1 MTVVDAHLHLF
12 ESLSEQYPRDVFP
25 GLTPPERRA
34 PMDEYFGYMERAGVD
49 KAVIVAI
56 SHHDEYVRDVVA
68 TRPDLFAIVGVQD
81 VTVPDQLA
89 DYSERR
95 RATPFQGFRLF
106 NLDSDPSQPADRIEM
121 FPVLR
126 QMAADGVKLWFYAT
140 EEQVL
145 LLDRVLELLP
155 DLSVV
160 INHLGFCPSIWD
172 EIRADEWG
180 RPRFTL
186 DLPPPSLRTIE
197 VIAARPNVYVHL
209 SGQYAFTQEPF
220 PHPDLQSTVDAVY
233 GMFGADRMMWASDYP
248 WIAVEPGYPEQLALV
263 DHYLP
268 DVSVADR
275 DAIRGGTAMRLF
287 DFE

>member
-12 ESLSEQYPRDVFP
+12 ESISEQFPRDVFP

-34 PMDEYFGYMERAGVD
+34 PMDEYFGYMEQAGVD
-49 KAVIVAI
+49 KAVIVSI

-68 TRPDLFAIVGVQD
+68 TRPDRFAIVGVQD
-81 VTVPDQLA
+81 VSAEEQLA
-89 DYSERR
+89 NYRERR
-95 RATPFQGFRLF
+95 QATPFQGFRLF
-106 NLDSDPSQPADRIEM
+106 NLDPDPTQPADQIEM
-121 FPVLR
+121 FPVLE

-145 LLDRVLELLP
+145 LLDRVLDHLPELT
-155 DLSVV
+155 VV

-180 RPRFTL
+180 RPRFNL
-186 DLPPPSLRTIE
+186 AIPPKSLQTVE

-209 SGQYAFTQEPF
+209 SGQYAFTHEPY
-220 PHPDLQSTVDAVY
+220 PHPDLQSTVDAIY

-248 WIAVEPGYPEQLALV
+248 WIAIEPGYPEQLALV

-268 DVSVADR
+268 NLSAADR
-275 DAIRGGTAMRLF
+275 EAVRGGNAMRLF
-287 DFE
+287 DFA

>member
-12 ESLSEQYPRDVFP
+12 ESISEQFPRDVFP

-49 KAVIVAI
+49 KAVIVSI

-81 VTVPDQLA
+81 VSATDQLA
-89 DYSERR
+89 NYRERR
-95 RATPFQGFRLF
+95 QATPFQGFRLF
-106 NLDSDPSQPADRIEM
+106 SLDPDPTQPADRIEM
-121 FPVLR
+121 FPVLE
-126 QMAADGVKLWFYAT
+126 QMADDGVKLWFYAT

-145 LLDRVLELLP
+145 LLDRVLDHLPELT
-155 DLSVV
+155 VV

-180 RPRFTL
+180 RPRFSL
-186 DLPPPSLRTIE
+186 ALPPKSLQTIE

-209 SGQYAFTQEPF
+209 SGQYAFTHEPY
-220 PHPDLQSTVDAVY
+220 PHPDLQSTVDAIH
-233 GMFGADRMMWASDYP
+233 GMFGAERMLWASDYP

-268 DVSVADR
+268 DLSAADR
-275 DAIRGGTAMRLF
+275 DAIRGGNAMRLF
-287 DFE
+287 DFS

>member
-12 ESLSEQYPRDVFP
+12 ESVSEQYPRDVFP

-49 KAVIVAI
+49 KAVIVSI

-81 VTVPDQLA
+81 VTAADQLSN
-89 DYSERR
+89 YRERR
-95 RATPFQGFRLF
+95 RATPFQGFRLY
-106 NLDSDPSQPADRIEM
+106 NLDEDPSQPADRIAM
-121 FPVLR
+121 FPVLQ
-126 QMAADGVKLWFYAT
+126 QMAADGVKLWFYAPV
-140 EEQVL
+140 EQVL
-145 LLDRVLELLP
+145 LLDRVLDHIP
-155 DLSVV
+155 DLKVV

-172 EIRADEWG
+172 EIRSDEWG
-180 RPRFTL
+180 RPRFNL
-186 DLPPPSLRTIE
+186 ALPPESLSTMQ

-209 SGQYAFTQEPF
+209 SGQYAFTQEAY
-220 PHPDLQSTVDAVY
+220 PHPDLQSTVDAIH
-233 GMFGADRMMWASDYP
+233 GMFGAERMMWASDYP

-268 DVSVADR
+268 DLSASDR
-275 DAIRGGTAMRLF
+275 EAIRGGNAMRLF
-287 DFE
+287 DFS

>member
-1 MTVVDAHLHLF
+1 MTVVDSHLHLF
-12 ESLSEQYPRDVFP
+12 ESVSEQFPRDVFP

-49 KAVIVAI
+49 KGVIVSI

-81 VTVPDQLA
+81 VSASDQLA
-89 DYSERR
+89 NYRQR
-95 RATPFQGFRLF
+95 RAATSFQGFRLF
-106 NLDSDPSQPADRIEM
+106 SLDDDPSQPADQISM
-121 FPVLR
+121 FPVLE

-145 LLDRVLELLP
+145 LLDRVLDHLP
-155 DLSVV
+155 DLTVV

-180 RPRFTL
+180 RPRFNLT
-186 DLPPPSLRTIE
+186 LPPKSLETIE

-209 SGQYAFTQEPF
+209 SGQYAFTQEAY
-220 PHPDLQSTVDAVY
+220 PHPDLQSTVDAIY
-233 GMFGADRMMWASDYP
+233 GMFGSDRMLWASDYP
-248 WIAVEPGYPEQLALV
+248 WISAEPGYPEQLALV

-268 DVSVADR
+268 DLSEAQR
-275 DAIRGGTAMRLF
+275 KAIRGGNALALF
-287 DFE
+287 DFS

>member
-12 ESLSEQYPRDVFP
+12 ESISEQYPRDVFP

-34 PMDEYFGYMERAGVD
+34 PMDEYFDYMDQAGVD

-68 TRPDLFAIVGVQD
+68 TRPDRFAIVGVQD
-81 VTVPDQLA
+81 VSAPDQLA
-89 DYSERR
+89 NYVQRR
-95 RATPFQGFRLF
+95 QATPFQGFRLF
-106 NLDSDPSQPADRIEM
+106 NLDEDPNQPADQIAM
-121 FPVLR
+121 FPVLQ
-126 QMAADGVKLWFYAT
+126 QMAADGVKLWFYAP

-145 LLDRVLELLP
+145 LLDRVLDHLP
-155 DLSVV
+155 QLTVV

-180 RPRFTL
+180 RPRFNL
-186 DLPPPSLRTIE
+186 ALPPKSLKTIE

-209 SGQYAFTQEPF
+209 SGQYAFTQQPY
-220 PHPDLQSTVDAVY
+220 PHPDLQSTVDAIY
-233 GMFGADRMMWASDYP
+233 GMFGAERMLWASDYP

-263 DHYLP
+263 NHYLP
-268 DVSVADR
+268 DLSATER
-275 DAIRGGTAMRLF
+275 DAIVGGNALRLF
-287 DFE
+287 DFS

>member
-12 ESLSEQYPRDVFP
+12 ESVSERYPRDVFP

-49 KAVIVAI
+49 KAVIVAV

-81 VTVPDQLA
+81 VTAEDQLSN
-89 DYSERR
+89 YRERR
-95 RATPFQGFRLF
+95 QATPFQGFRLF
-106 NLDSDPSQPADRIEM
+106 NLDEDPALRADRIAM
-121 FPVLR
+121 FPVLQ
-126 QMAADGVKLWFYAT
+126 QMAADGVKLWFYAPV
-140 EEQVL
+140 EQVL
-145 LLDRVLELLP
+145 LLDRVLDHIP
-155 DLSVV
+155 DLEVV

-172 EIRADEWG
+172 EIRSDEWG
-180 RPRFTL
+180 RPRFSL
-186 DLPPPSLRTIE
+186 ALPPQSLSTIE

-209 SGQYAFTQEPF
+209 SGQYAFTQEPY
-220 PHPDLQSTVDAVY
+220 PHPDLQSTVDAIY
-233 GMFGADRMMWASDYP
+233 GMFGAERVMWASDYP

-268 DVSVADR
+268 DLSRSDR
-275 DAIRGGTAMRLF
+275 DAIRGGNAMRLF
-287 DFE
+287 DFS